1 MRSEEF
7 CECPECGQE
16 FVTTGTWSG
25 DNWNEPRE
33 WHPDDEEAVC
43 MRCADGFVFKIEF
56 EVVGFEDFSKLTKTK
71 DWADFFDSFDEVF
84 LKQVNITEVK

>member
-1 MRSEEF
+1 
-7 CECPECGQE
+7 
-16 FVTTGTWSG
+16 
-25 DNWNEPRE
+25 
-33 WHPDDEEAVC
+33 